1 MSPFEPQPLED
12 TSNDETVE
20 TPLMEESSLPSV
32 DRPQVALV
40 AGSGP
45 AMAMETASLL
55 RDRLRVAATLL
66 ASTTAFFIFR
76 NWLGLSESDD
86 DTIFTT
92 LYQALAIVILT
103 GATVLLWTCIHL
115 SLVELRAIEVAVFGI
130 LSALFIVLHFSFLQR
145 IVDPTDGLEPVD
157 PFEVKYRVMLIS
169 LMWFAFILIYSTFIP
184 NTTMRGLVVMALMAL
199 APVAIIASQGV
210 ILPAIGRVVFW
221 GDMII
226 VAVAMAIAYTLGAY
240 GMYKLGALRREA
252 FKARLLGQY
261 RLTEQI
267 GSGGMGEVYLAEHQ
281 LLKRPCAIKLI
292 RPSQSTD
299 AKALARFEREV
310 RLMAK
315 LSHWN
320 SVEVFD
326 YGRAEDGTFYY
337 AMEFL
342 PGLSLQ
348 EVVERQ
354 GPVQPERAVHL
365 LRQVCYALVEAHT
378 IGLVH
383 RDIKPSNIIASKRGG
398 IFDVAKLLDFGLAR
412 SLEDTGDIKLT
423 QEGAIAGSPFYLAPE
438 RFLENVEADVRGDV
452 YSLGAVAYFLLTGQ
466 PPFRGDKPLKVMMAH
481 AREEVVPPS
490 QRNAA
495 IPADLEAIVLRCLV
509 KNPQER
515 YQDATE
521 LEHALA
527 ACACADHW
535 SQDMAAHWW
544 VGREEM
550 GEMSTS
556 ESILSPAE
564 VGTQTIS

>member
-1 MSPFEPQPLED
+1 
-12 TSNDETVE
+12 
-20 TPLMEESSLPSV
+20 
-32 DRPQVALV
+32 
-40 AGSGP
+40 
-45 AMAMETASLL
+45 
-55 RDRLRVAATLL
+55 
-66 ASTTAFFIFR
+66 
-76 NWLGLSESDD
+76 
-86 DTIFTT
+86 
-92 LYQALAIVILT
+92 
-103 GATVLLWTCIHL
+103 
-115 SLVELRAIEVAVFGI
+115 
-130 LSALFIVLHFSFLQR
+130 
-145 IVDPTDGLEPVD
+145 
-157 PFEVKYRVMLIS
+157 VKYRVVLIS
-169 LMWFAFILIYSTFIP
+169 LMWFAFILVYSTFIP
-184 NTTMRGLVVMALMAL
+184 NTTRRGLIVMALMAL
-199 APVAIIASQGV
+199 APLAIIGLQGL
-210 ILPAIGRVVFW
+210 ILKPIGEVVFW
-221 GDMII
+221 GDLIT
-226 VAVAMAIAYTLGAY
+226 VSVSMAIAYTLGAY

-252 FKARLLGQY
+252 FMARQLGQY

-292 RPSQSTD
+292 RPAQSTD

-348 EVVERQ
+348 EIVERQ
-354 GPVQPERAVHL
+354 GPLQPERAVHL

-398 IFDVAKLLDFGLAR
+398 VFDVAKLLDFGLAR
-412 SLEDTGDIKLT
+412 SLEDTSDIKLT

-452 YSLGAVAYFLLTGQ
+452 YSLGSVAYFLLTGQ

-495 IPADLEAIVLRCLV
+495 IPVDVEAIVLRCLA
-509 KNPQER
+509 KKPDER
-515 YQDATE
+515 YQDATQ
-521 LEHALA
+521 LERALA
-527 ACACADHW
+527 ACDCADRW
-535 SQDMAAHWW
+535 TQDMAAHWW
-544 VGREEM
+544 VEREEK
-550 GEMSTS
+550 S
-556 ESILSPAE
+556 ELPASDAPLSPAA
-564 VGTQTIS
+564 VGTETIS

>member
-1 MSPFEPQPLED
+1 MSQFEQPPVDD
-12 TSNDETVE
+12 TSYDETVE
-20 TPLMEESSLPSV
+20 TSLLGESSIRSV

-45 AMAMETASLL
+45 VMAVETAALL
-55 RDRLRVAATLL
+55 RERLRVAATLL

-76 NWLGLSESDD
+76 NWLGLSESNN

-92 LYQALAIVILT
+92 FYEALAIVILT
-103 GATVLLWTCIHL
+103 SATVLLWSRVHL
-115 SLVELRAIEVAVFGI
+115 SLVELRAVEVAVFGI
-130 LSALFIVLHFSFLQR
+130 LSALFIVLHFGFLQR
-145 IVDPTDGLEPVD
+145 IVEPVD
-157 PFEVKYRVMLIS
+157 PYEVKYRVVLIS

-184 NTTMRGLVVMALMAL
+184 NTTLRGLIVMALMAL
-199 APVAIIASQGV
+199 APVAIIALQAA
-210 ILPAIGRVVFW
+210 ILPPLGEVVFW
-221 GDMII
+221 GDLVI
-226 VAVAMAIAYTLGAY
+226 VAVSMAIAYTLGAY
-240 GMYKLGALRREA
+240 GMYKLSALRREA

-261 RLTEQI
+261 RLTELI

-292 RPSQSTD
+292 RPGQSTD

-354 GPVQPERAVHL
+354 GPLQPERAVHL
-365 LRQVCYALVEAHT
+365 LRQVCNALVEAHA

-398 IFDVAKLLDFGLAR
+398 VFDVAKLLDFGLAR
-412 SLEDTGDIKLT
+412 SLEETGDIKLT

-452 YSLGAVAYFLLTGQ
+452 YSLGSVAYFLLTGQ

-495 IPADLEAIVLRCLV
+495 IPNDLEAVVLRCLA
-509 KNPQER
+509 KKPEER
-515 YQDATE
+515 YQCATE
-521 LEHALA
+521 LERALA
-527 ACACADHW
+527 ECRCADHW
-535 SQDMAAHWW
+535 TQDMAAHWW
-544 VGREEM
+544 VGRDEE
-550 GEMSTS
+550 GEELASDAVP
-556 ESILSPAE
+556 SPTP
-564 VGTQTIS
+564 VGTEASS